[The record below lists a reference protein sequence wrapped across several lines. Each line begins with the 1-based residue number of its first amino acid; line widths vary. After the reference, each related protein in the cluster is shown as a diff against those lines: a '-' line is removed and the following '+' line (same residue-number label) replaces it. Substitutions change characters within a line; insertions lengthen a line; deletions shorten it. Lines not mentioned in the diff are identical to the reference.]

1 MTSAHCSKCGVSD
14 TREYWERTE
23 PRTIVPCLDGTESHN
38 FVMID
43 EPETEIFIDEDYEV
57 YEKDQ
62 LANEVED

>member
-1 MTSAHCSKCGVSD
+1 
-14 TREYWERTE
+14 
-23 PRTIVPCLDGTESHN
+23 
-38 FVMID
+38 MID